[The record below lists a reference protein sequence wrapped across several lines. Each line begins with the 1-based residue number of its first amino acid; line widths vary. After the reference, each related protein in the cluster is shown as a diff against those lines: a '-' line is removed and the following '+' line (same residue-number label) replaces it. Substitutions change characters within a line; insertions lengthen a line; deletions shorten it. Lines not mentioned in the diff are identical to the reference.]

1 MRGWREAEAASVPP
15 GAGGRVPV
23 TSPPVLLPGTSL
35 RAPCCPCPPSSSLG
49 WLRDS
54 LAQQL
59 LWCCAAPALPAPWQS
74 PVSIPA
80 QLSPTLGSLQH
91 VAAVLAL
98 GTPDWAQSP
107 RGSAQCC
114 SEGHTPSS
122 HPTDCSCQPSPAQ
135 AGGAGEAERPSPPCW
150 KLCGQQYQFLLSF
163 QLSVHVCVP
172 RPEPPVLRTETG

>member
-35 RAPCCPCPPSSSLG
+35 RAPSCPCPPSSSLG

-107 RGSAQCC
+107 GGLPSAAARG
-114 SEGHTPSS
+114 TLPPLIP
-122 HPTDCSCQPSPAQ
+122 PTAPASPAQ
-135 AGGAGEAERPSPPCW
+135 HRLVVLGRLRDLHPPAGSSAASNTSSFFPSSS
-150 KLCGQQYQFLLSF
+150 LSM
-163 QLSVHVCVP
+163 CVS
-172 RPEPPVLRTETG
+172 PVQSLQS